1 MNYIT
6 LSMNTDDSMEVVCRC
21 FDVIREM
28 VENLGRHFLTD
39 DLLTEVLDGMRI
51 VMDGESMCQIPP
63 DDDGL
68 SGEENEHA
76 EEDEEDED
84 VDEAFEHDSK
94 LLG

>member
-1 MNYIT
+1 MNYIM
-6 LSMNTDDSMEVVCRC
+6 LAMNTDDSMEVVCRC
-21 FDVIREM
+21 FDALREM

-63 DDDGL
+63 DDDGF
-68 SGEENEHA
+68 SGEENVEA
-76 EEDEEDED
+76 EEED
-84 VDEAFEHDSK
+84 VDDAFEHDSK

>member
-1 MNYIT
+1 MNY
-6 LSMNTDDSMEVVCRC
+6 LSIGMNTDDSMEVVCRC
-21 FDVIREM
+21 FDALREL
-28 VENLGRHFLTD
+28 VENLGRHFLTE

-68 SGEENEHA
+68 SGEEIVEA
-76 EEDEEDED
+76 EEDEEDEED
-84 VDEAFEHDSK
+84 AFEHDSK